1 MSLRNTTQSYGSVA
15 KFLHWLIF
23 ILVTAN
29 LIGGYFMG
37 GLGDEWKLTVY
48 NIHKLNGLTILAL
61 IIVRLLWRLIN
72 PTPAFPKYMTG
83 LEQIL
88 AKLMHYSFY
97 IVLIAMPLTGWFMST
112 AAGKLPHIMGI
123 ELAAPGI
130 PLTRAFAKFNS
141 GLHELLFYIIL
152 AMLAL
157 HMIAAFKHK
166 LLGKGNVFQRMMP
179 GGN

>member
-1 MSLRNTTQSYGSVA
+1 MSLRNTTQHYGSVT

-23 ILVTAN
+23 ILVLAN

-37 GLGDEWKLTVY
+37 SLGDELKPIVY

-72 PTPAFPKYMTG
+72 PVPAFPKYMSG
-83 LEQIL
+83 LERVL
-88 AKLMHYSFY
+88 AKSMHYAFY
-97 IVLIAMPLTGWFMST
+97 IVLIAMPLTGWFMAT
-112 AAGKLPHIMGI
+112 AAGKAPHIMGI
-123 ELAAPGI
+123 GITAPGI
-130 PLTRAFAKFNS
+130 PLTREFAKLNS

-157 HMIAAFKHK
+157 HIIAAFKHK